1 MKRFEKWGLTPVTVG
16 LFVLA
21 AVLLLGSSI
30 GGARAALT
38 YYSETYSSR
47 LQMYDIGVTLNE
59 NGSAVSWRDYNSG
72 SDGDWSQSSG
82 VLLSNMLAEGESLA
96 LGKSYPEAIS
106 VTNSGTIDEYVRV
119 SLYKY
124 WLDANGDKMQQLSPE
139 LIDLNLLCDQ
149 TGYANGWLLDE
160 SSSTAERT
168 VLYYD
173 QILPAGATTVPL
185 SDTLTVDGMVA
196 SKVTQETTT
205 ENGYTTITTTYDYD
219 GVQFQIEACVD
230 AVQTHN
236 AADAIWSAWG
246 RRVSV
251 NDGTLALQ

>member
-1 MKRFEKWGLTPVTVG
+1 MKHLNKWGLTPVTAV
-16 LFVLA
+16 LFALA
-21 AVLLLGSSI
+21 AILLLGSSI

-59 NGSAVSWRDYNSG
+59 NGHAVSWRDYDSG
-72 SDGDWSQSSG
+72 SDGQWSQSSG
-82 VLLSNMLAEGESLA
+82 VLLADMLSEGESLV
-96 LGKSYPEAIS
+96 LGKSYPEALS

-124 WLDANGDKMQQLSPE
+124 WLDQDGQKLQELSPE
-139 LIDLNLLCDQ
+139 LIELALLCDQ
-149 TGYANGWLLDE
+149 TGYANGWILD
-160 SSSTAERT
+160 SSASTRERT

-173 QILPAGATTVPL
+173 SVLPAGETTVPL

-196 SKVTQETTT
+196 SKVSQEKKT
-205 ENGYTTITTTYDYD
+205 ENGYTTIITTYDYD
-219 GVQFQIEACVD
+219 GVRFQIEACVD

-236 AADAIWSAWG
+236 AVDAIWSAWG

-251 NDGTLALQ
+251 NNGTLSLR